1 MNSARRIRKVLP
13 LCIFLL
19 LSSLALAQQ
28 TTTSVRG
35 TVADT
40 QGAVIQGASVKLVD
54 AASAISK
61 SEVSDGR
68 GEYQFNQVQPGHYTI
83 EVTMPGFGKQDKT
96 VELLVAQPATVN
108 FTLGLSDST
117 TTVNV
122 VAADATLNT
131 TDATIGNAVD
141 QQTVASLPMEG
152 RNVPDLLSLQP
163 GVLYLGHNINA
174 NEDSRSGVVAGARAD
189 QGNVTLDGLD
199 NNDQVEGYAFNGVLR
214 STIDSVEEFRVT
226 TTAANAE
233 SGRSSGAQVN
243 VVTKSGTNNFRGTLY
258 EYNRNTDMSANN
270 WFNKQSQ
277 FKAGLPNRTGKLIRN
292 TFGAA
297 VGGPI
302 KKDKLFFFGNFE
314 SQRTAE
320 NQQITNT
327 VPSAL
332 LRQGILQYVPSK
344 QNGATNCNGSGT
356 CGVVSNVGADGIAQL
371 TPSQFATIDPNCNA
385 SCPWGHGEDPNV
397 LALAQEFPL
406 PNSSGGDGYNT
417 SGFTWSAPNPTTL
430 NTAIAKFD
438 WAISGKHTMFVRG
451 NLQQDRTLFPPAF
464 PTTGAPGFFATVP
477 ELPSDTHS
485 DTTKGFALG
494 ETWSI
499 SSALIN
505 NVRFGYTRQSYS
517 DQGPGKAAYAIPTV
531 IGLPFSS
538 ARSEIIQVPFYN
550 LVDDVS
556 WTHKDHNF
564 QFGINYRIVKDN
576 IATDSASY
584 SSASANSGENF
595 DAISNTGQTL
605 DPFSPEGISAGFAP
619 VATSFGSSY
628 SSLAMGM
635 AGVEAQESL
644 AYQYHYNGDG
654 TSTLLGQGALVNRN
668 FKANEFEAYA
678 QDQWR
683 TTSKL
688 TITYGLRW
696 TVLQTPYEV
705 NGQQVQPSI
714 SLHEF
719 FNTRVAQAA
728 KGVVDQPNFT
738 FSPSGK
744 ANGGKPFFPMSWKDF
759 SPRIG
764 FAYALNSKT
773 SIRTGFG
780 LYFDHFGEGLVRNF
794 SELGSY
800 GLGGKESTPAGF
812 FSPDT
817 APRFTSITALP
828 SYSSAILPPTLLPPP
843 AQTLKY
849 PYAPPSSGQAFAWA
863 LDDKLQ
869 TPYSY
874 TMNLDIQRELPKG
887 FVMETAYVGRMGR
900 HLIVQR
906 DLGMPLD
913 LVDPAT
919 GMDYFTAAS
928 LLEKQIYAK
937 VPTANIQKIAYWED
951 LFPDA
956 AGSTGSPN
964 AAIPC
969 PKTVCKAGN
978 SATQNIYNQYAAQPL
993 NATDDLNLMDTLCS
1007 PGCGGQLFRY
1017 YNGTFSSL
1025 YADSTIGTSS
1035 YNSAQLILRHPS
1047 AHGLQGDFSY
1057 TFSRAIDIGSD
1068 TERTCTSCGSVGTTA
1083 QSSTGV
1089 LINSFNPRLNKG
1101 VADFD
1106 TTHIITTDAVYKLPF
1121 GRGGTIFNSD
1131 SKLLDAIIGG
1141 WQVNGLGRWTSGL
1154 PFGLQISGGWMTAWP
1169 KQSMTIQTAPLG
1181 ALGPKKS
1188 RVAGVPNAFP
1198 NPSALTCGISGL
1210 PGGNQANGIANTC
1223 TNSYAPLR
1231 YPLPGEVGQ
1240 RNKFRGDGYFDIDSG
1255 LMKSWKVAEA
1265 QDLTFDWEVFNVTN
1279 SVRFDVNP
1287 VTSLKNAVGSGN
1299 LGAYTSTLSQARVQ
1313 QLSLRYSF

>member
-1 MNSARRIRKVLP
+1 MKLMRNIVPVL
-13 LCIFLL
+13 LAVLV
-19 LSSLALAQQ
+19 LSPAALRSQQ

-35 TVADT
+35 TVVDT
-40 QGAVIQGASVKLVD
+40 QGALIQGAAVNLIG
-54 AASAISK
+54 AEANLSK
-61 SEVSDGR
+61 STKTDQR
-68 GEYQFNQVQPGHYTI
+68 GEYQFTQVVPGHYNI
-83 EVTMPGFGKQDKT
+83 EVTMPGFGKQEKL

-108 FTLGLSDST
+108 VSMGLSEST
-117 TTVNV
+117 TVSV
-122 VAADATLNT
+122 VAAEATLNT
-131 TDATIGNAVD
+131 TDATIGNAVN
-141 QQTVASLPMEG
+141 QETVASLPMEG

-163 GVLYLGHNINA
+163 GVLYLGHNINV

-243 VVTKSGTNNFRGTLY
+243 VVTKSGTNNFKGSLY

-277 FKAGLPNRTGKLIRN
+277 FKAKLPNRTGKLIRN
-292 TFGAA
+292 TFGGA
-297 VGGPI
+297 VGGPVL
-302 KKDKLFFFGNFE
+302 KDKVFFFGNYE

-320 NQQITNT
+320 NRQIIDT
-327 VPSAL
+327 VPTAL
-332 LRQGILQYVPSK
+332 YRQGILQYTTTK
-344 QNGATNCNGSGT
+344 NNGATNCNQSGT
-356 CGVVSNVGADGIAQL
+356 CGVVSNVVGLAPGSTSTYLAQL
-371 TPSQFATIDPNCNA
+371 TPSQFAAIDPNCTS
-385 SCPWGHGEDPNV
+385 SCPWGRGEDPNV
-397 LALAQEFPL
+397 LALANQFPL
-406 PNSSGGDGYNT
+406 PNSAVVGDGYNT

-430 NTAIAKFD
+430 NTVVLKLD
-438 WAISGKHTMFVRG
+438 YTLNDKHRLFVRG
-451 NLQQDRTLFPPAF
+451 NLQQDRNLSPPLY
-464 PTTGAPGFFATVP
+464 PTSGAAGAFATAP
-477 ELPSDTHS
+477 NLPADTHS
-485 DTTKGFALG
+485 DTSKGFATG
-494 ETWSI
+494 ETWVI
-499 SSALIN
+499 SSSLIN
-505 NVRFGYTRQSYS
+505 NLRFGYTRQSYS
-517 DQGPGKAAYAIPTV
+517 DQGPGKTAYTIPSV
-531 IGLPFSS
+531 VGLPFSA
-538 ARSEIIQVPFYN
+538 ARTEIIKVPFYD
-550 LVDDVS
+550 LVDDIN
-556 WTHKDHNF
+556 WTHNTHNF
-564 QFGINYRIVKDN
+564 QFGVNYRIVKDN
-576 IATDSASY
+576 IGTDAASF
-584 SSASANSGENF
+584 SSASANSGETF

-605 DPFSPEGISAGFAP
+605 DPFSPEGIQAGFAP
-619 VATSFGSSY
+619 VATPFGSSY
-628 SSLAMGM
+628 STLAMGT
-635 AGVEAQESL
+635 AGVQASESI

-654 TSTLLGQGALVNRN
+654 TASLLGQGALVNRS
-668 FKANEFEAYA
+668 FKANEFETYA

-683 TTSKL
+683 ATSKL

-705 NGQQVQPSI
+705 NGQQVQPSV

-719 FNTRVAQAA
+719 FNNRVAQAA

-744 ANGGKPFFPMSWKDF
+744 ANGGKPFFPMSWKNF
-759 SPRIG
+759 SPRLG
-764 FAYALNSKT
+764 FALALNSKT

-817 APRFTSITALP
+817 APRFTSVTALP
-828 SYSSAILPPTLLPPP
+828 VYSAAILPPSLLPSP
-843 AQTLKY
+843 ATTLKY
-849 PYAPPSSGQAFAWA
+849 PYSPPASGQAFAWA

-887 FVMETAYVGRMGR
+887 FILETAYVGRMGR

-906 DLGMPLD
+906 DLGMPLN
-913 LVDPAT
+913 LVDPAS

-928 LLEKQIYAK
+928 LLEVQAYGK
-937 VPTANIQKIAYWED
+937 VPTANVQKIPYWEN
-951 LFPDA
+951 LFGDA
-956 AGSTGSPN
+956 AGAHGSPN
-964 AAIPC
+964 ASIPC
-969 PKTVCKAGN
+969 PKNVCQSGN

-1017 YNGTFSSL
+1017 YNGAFSSL

-1047 AHGLQGDFSY
+1047 SHGLQGDFSY

-1068 TERTCTSCGSVGTTA
+1068 TERTCTSCGAIGTTA

-1121 GRGGTIFNSD
+1121 GQGATFLNS
-1131 SKLLDAIIGG
+1131 SNKFVNSVLGG
-1141 WQVNGLGRWTSGL
+1141 WQINGLGRWTSGL
-1154 PFGLQISGGWMTAWP
+1154 PFGLQIAGGWMTAWP

-1181 ALGPKKS
+1181 ALAPQATQGKRCS
-1188 RVAGVPNAFP
+1188 RRQR
-1198 NPSALTCGISGL
+1198 IS
-1210 PGGNQANGIANTC
+1210 
-1223 TNSYAPLR
+1223 
-1231 YPLPGEVGQ
+1231 
-1240 RNKFRGDGYFDIDSG
+1240 
-1255 LMKSWKVAEA
+1255 
-1265 QDLTFDWEVFNVTN
+1265 
-1279 SVRFDVNP
+1279 
-1287 VTSLKNAVGSGN
+1287 
-1299 LGAYTSTLSQARVQ
+1299 
-1313 QLSLRYSF
+1313 